1 MHLQHRRIASIHAAG
16 WAVWALA
23 AASALSPGIALAQV
37 PDVSTAEPPGFAPVQ
52 LPVVATEPADA
63 TVRQRDNAPAAP
75 RQSGVWLEPR
85 ITVQHT
91 VTNNARLDATHV
103 SDQVTEVNPGFR
115 LVSDTARIN
124 GFVDYSLRTAHYAR
138 GTASDQVWHNL
149 NARGTAEAI
158 ENRVFVDVAGVVA
171 LQPISA
177 FGAPGADS
185 PANPNMAQTSSFR
198 FSPYL
203 KGSVGSN
210 VDYEARYSVQDT
222 RSDAENRADVTVQG
236 WLLHLGSKPDGHTI
250 IGWALDAMQ
259 EDADFS
265 TGRNV
270 DTTTLRARM
279 SYLAS
284 PQLLLVGIGGVEST
298 NQLSPTRKSHSIVGF
313 GADWRPS
320 KQTRFFLER
329 ESRYFGEAH
338 KVNFEYRTSRTIWSY
353 TDRKGI
359 FAGLGAQSSA
369 SMGSLFDLLDSFYAR
384 TEPNAIRRTQLVMAE
399 IERRGLPADM
409 QVFQDFLTS
418 SSTLQRLQEL
428 SVALLGQRS
437 TFTLAVLR
445 SDTRLLDGTLQLG
458 DDFDTNT
465 RIRQRG
471 WRLMVGHRLTPN
483 ASINASFGEM
493 RSVGSVPGLE
503 TRVRP
508 LILGWD
514 TLVARRTNVGVQLRR
529 VLSDGSVT
537 RYDESAIMGF
547 ITHRF

>member
-1 MHLQHRRIASIHAAG
+1 
-16 WAVWALA
+16 
-23 AASALSPGIALAQV
+23 
-37 PDVSTAEPPGFAPVQ
+37 
-52 LPVVATEPADA
+52 
-63 TVRQRDNAPAAP
+63 
-75 RQSGVWLEPR
+75 
-85 ITVQHT
+85 
-91 VTNNARLDATHV
+91 
-103 SDQVTEVNPGFR
+103 
-115 LVSDTARIN
+115 
-124 GFVDYSLRTAHYAR
+124 
-138 GTASDQVWHNL
+138 
-149 NARGTAEAI
+149 
-158 ENRVFVDVAGVVA
+158 
-171 LQPISA
+171 
-177 FGAPGADS
+177 
-185 PANPNMAQTSSFR
+185 
-198 FSPYL
+198 
-203 KGSVGSN
+203 
-210 VDYEARYSVQDT
+210 
-222 RSDAENRADVTVQG
+222 
-236 WLLHLGSKPDGHTI
+236 
-250 IGWALDAMQ
+250 
-259 EDADFS
+259 
-265 TGRNV
+265 
-270 DTTTLRARM
+270 
-279 SYLAS
+279 
-284 PQLLLVGIGGVEST
+284 
-298 NQLSPTRKSHSIVGF
+298 
-313 GADWRPS
+313 
-320 KQTRFFLER
+320 
-329 ESRYFGEAH
+329 
-338 KVNFEYRTSRTIWSY
+338 
-353 TDRKGI
+353 
-359 FAGLGAQSSA
+359 
-369 SMGSLFDLLDSFYAR
+369 MGSLFDLLDSFYAR

-493 RSVGSVPGLE
+493 RSVGSIPGLE